1 MLDIYNLYKMFKFNE
16 LKSIHLEISNNCQA
30 SCPMCTRNIH
40 GGMENPLLEIENWT
54 LDRFKTAITPEV
66 LNQIE
71 KLYFCGNFGDPIL
84 NKDLPDMCLYAKEV
98 NPKIQVRIHT
108 NGSARS
114 KAWWIK
120 LASSLPEDH
129 GVVFAIDGL
138 EDTHSLYRIGT
149 NYEAIIENAHH
160 FILAG
165 GKAEWAFIRF
175 KHNEHQVED
184 ARKKAK
190 ELGFET
196 FTMKD
201 SSRFL
206 LDTKFPVWNKEGET
220 IYHLEPSSYSEL
232 KFIDHKVIKNYKE
245 LVSKV
250 EVDCYVKKEKEIYL
264 DAKGHLLPCCW
275 ISSLPY
281 ISIDHEGIA
290 VPVKTEMRSQ
300 YYDLVDSLGGLPK
313 LDIEKNSLKDIID
326 SAEYQS
332 VWNEYWNDKKLITC
346 ARVCGR
352 TDVISNPNDQ
362 FVKRDS
368 LLQ

>member
-1 MLDIYNLYKMFKFNE
+1 MFKFKE
-16 LKSIHLEISNNCQA
+16 LRSIHLEISNNCQA

-40 GGMENPLLEIENWT
+40 GGVENPLLDIENWT
-54 LDRFKTAITPEV
+54 LETFKKAISSEV

-84 NKDLPDMCLYAKEV
+84 NSELPDMCLYAKTV
-98 NPKIQVRIHT
+98 NPKIQIRIHT
-108 NGSARS
+108 NGSARNKS
-114 KAWWIK
+114 WWIK
-120 LASSLPEDH
+120 LANSLPLDH

-138 EDTHSLYRIGT
+138 EDTHSIYRIGT
-149 NYEAIIENAHH
+149 NYETIIDNAQH
-160 FILAG
+160 FILNG

-175 KHNEHQVED
+175 KHNEHQVEE
-184 ARKKAK
+184 AKRRAK

-206 LDTKFPVWNKEGET
+206 LDTKFPVWNKNKET

-232 KFIDHKVIKNYKE
+232 KFIDRNVIKNYKE
-245 LVSKV
+245 LVNKV
-250 EVDCYVKKEKEIYL
+250 EVDCYVKKEREIYL

-281 ISIDHEGIA
+281 ISIDHEGAA

-300 YYDLVDSLGGLPK
+300 YHDLVDSLGGLTK
-313 LDIEKNSLKDIID
+313 LDIKNNSIKDIVD
-326 SAEYQS
+326 SPEYQQ
-332 VWNEYWNDKKLITC
+332 VWDEYWNEKKLITC
-346 ARVCGR
+346 ARVCGK
-352 TDVISNPNDQ
+352 TDIISAPNDQ
-362 FVKRDS
+362 FVSRDS
-368 LLQ
+368 LSQ